1 MQQNSSRV
9 FTLVSSS
16 SSSILFS
23 TPSKKHLPHHTTQT
37 ILLKT
42 TDDVQGAE
50 CTAQFSIVI
59 LFTAFDTADHIFF
72 ISSSS
77 VGFWDSFLG
86 WLSFFFNGC
95 FFTPSCAMSLCPRL
109 KIEYP
114 KGQSLNPSFNTFFLT
129 HTLVCSSRLMVLNTI
144 RMLRSLNYIFLSQM
158 SSLSCILLY
167 PTVYPTFPPGGLMLL
182 ENLQC
187 PKQNNWSVSKHLLWS
202 QGTLPE
208 LMATPIFLAVQ
219 AKMLG
224 LSLTLHFVPYPQLTI
239 CKSFK
244 WITPLP
250 PPSILVWNIAIAS
263 HLGSLLHLYSLF
275 LACHVE

>member
-1 MQQNSSRV
+1 MTSRV
-9 FTLVSSS
+9 LN
-16 SSSILFS
+16 
-23 TPSKKHLPHHTTQT
+23 
-37 ILLKT
+37 ILL
-42 TDDVQGAE
+42 
-50 CTAQFSIVI
+50 
-59 LFTAFDTADHIFF
+59 
-72 ISSSS
+72 SSQLSS
-77 VGFWDSFLG
+77 YLQHLTQQITSSYLLLQLASGTLLRAGFPSFLMVV
-86 WLSFFFNGC
+86 FFS
-95 FFTPSCAMSLCPRL
+95 PSCAMSLCPRL

-144 RMLRSLNYIFLSQM
+144 RMLMSLNYIFLSQM

-275 LACHVE
+275 LACHVEWFF